1 MLQTFI
7 TFLVIIYDV
16 LSVTLRNMRDG
27 YEKVFYC
34 QNVFL
39 ISNLALVEKLLVV
52 VRRKKVLSVFRK
64 NQDSKNRRNLHVI
77 MNLIRCF
84 SHVRDRD

>member
-7 TFLVIIYDV
+7 TCWVVIYGILVV
-16 LSVTLRNMRDG
+16 KLRNMRDG

-39 ISNLALVEKLLVV
+39 ISNLALAEKLLVV
-52 VRRKKVLSVFRK
+52 VKHKKVLSVLRK
-64 NQDSKNRRNLHVI
+64 NQNSKKHTQFAFNNEL
-77 MNLIRCF
+77 N
-84 SHVRDRD
+84 